1 MMERL
6 EQWLSHPHRLIGIA
20 LFRICT
26 GLGISFYLL
35 YHWPER
41 HLIWGDGGLLPREVY
56 LAEAADRGI
65 WTLFHLSQSPWLLD
79 VVYGGG
85 LVAALLFTVGLW
97 TRWMSVAIF
106 LVFWSLYYRNSHVP
120 NGGDNLIRI
129 QLFFL
134 MFTQAG
140 ARLSVDA
147 WLRRRKPKPS
157 SSLRRIARPYCALF
171 HNLAIIAMVG
181 QLLLLYFTSG
191 IYKVMGS
198 MWQEGTAVYYAMRV
212 QDYVWPGISEL
223 IWASEGG
230 IVFLTYSS
238 VLFQIAFPFLL
249 LNRWSKYVAI
259 LGAFFFHTGVGLMMN
274 LVLFSW
280 YMIGCEWLLL
290 NDREYRRLKSALSRF
305 LPQKGVFPVKR
316 ESKGNHHP
324 TAMSITVF
332 YDGWCRLCTR
342 SVATAARLDWFGWI
356 RFVSFREPGIIQQ
369 WQLDPDKV
377 EKRLH
382 STADG
387 IHFRE
392 GIDGIIQ
399 MVSRLPLLWPTL
411 PFFQLAKILGLGQRL
426 YDWIAS
432 RRTII
437 PTGGCDEHCEIKPPK
452 AGSE

>member
-1 MMERL
+1 MIQQLER
-6 EQWLSHPHRLIGIA
+6 WLSHPHHLIGVA
-20 LFRICT
+20 LFRIFT
-26 GLGISFYLL
+26 GVGISFYLI

-41 HLIWGDGGLLPREVY
+41 HLLWGDTGLWPREVY

-65 WTLFHLSQSPWLLD
+65 WTLFHLTESPWLLEA
-79 VVYGGG
+79 VYGGG
-85 LVAALLFTVGLW
+85 LVVSFLFTIGLW
-97 TRWMSVAIF
+97 TRPLSIAVF
-106 LVFWSLYYRNSHVP
+106 LVFWSLYYRNTNVP

-147 WLRRRKPKPS
+147 WLRRRSGKPPS
-157 SSLRRIARPYCALF
+157 PLSRMLRPYGALF
-171 HNLAIIAMVG
+171 HNLAVVAMVG
-181 QLLLLYFTSG
+181 QLLFLYFTAG

-212 QDYVWPGISEL
+212 QDFVWPGVSKV

-249 LNRWSKYVAI
+249 LNRWSKYAAI
-259 LGAFFFHTGVGLMMN
+259 LGALLFHAGVGLMMN

-280 YMIGCEWLLL
+280 YMIACEWLLL
-290 NDREYRRLKSALSRF
+290 SDREYRWLKNTLSPL
-305 LPQKGVFPVKR
+305 LPRKGGLTMKHGSSENNRP
-316 ESKGNHHP
+316 S
-324 TAMSITVF
+324 AMSITVF
-332 YDGWCRLCTR
+332 YDGWCRFCTK
-342 SVATAARLDWFGWI
+342 SVTTASRLDWFGWI

-369 WQLDPDKV
+369 WNLDPEKV

-392 GIDGIIQ
+392 GIDGIIH
-399 MVSRLPLLWPTL
+399 MVGRLPLLWPTL
-411 PFFQLAKILGLGQRL
+411 PFLQLAKILGLGQRL

-437 PTGGCDEHCEIKPPK
+437 PTGGCDEHCEIRKPK
-452 AGSE
+452 DGA